1 MFLEEKHHAPALRL
15 DQELARAAGKQ
26 PSGEPDEKRG
36 KDVIEMATYY
46 CQNTPHGI
54 SKSGNR
60 IKTVA
65 HFDYIMREGK
75 YQHMADREEDLVY
88 TENGNTPIWAK
99 NQREFWDEADAHS
112 RANGRVYREVR
123 LGLQEEF
130 SLEENLE
137 VVHEFMDYFGI
148 SKNHAYSLAIHDKLA
163 AFDKEHRNIHCHL
176 MFDEHFQDD
185 RRLSKDECFK
195 RYSKNKEGE
204 RVGGWKK
211 DSYFSEK
218 QSVIDMRKKW
228 EELCN
233 AKFKELGIDKQISC
247 ESLKTQKK
255 QLEEKGLTEEA
266 FYFDREPVPHLG
278 GLYRR
283 PENMAHILELRREM
297 KKEIERMNAEDI
309 TKEAEEK
316 AKKTEE
322 NDAELTEAQLAKR
335 MQEQKMILF
344 VADQLFRETAKKIQ
358 MERLKLR
365 EEREAEK
372 MRAEHRYLGDGITSP
387 IIVTAGDVCDKIK
400 DMEDGWIRK
409 INENKTAAKECEA
422 RILTGPAMR
431 AAVLEKLFS
440 GEYDAAI
447 KRREE
452 MRKIM
457 KKVGINKLPDELKKG
472 ALSWQEEQRL
482 NKEIARMDAEV
493 SGARAFEYNRYMSE
507 QQKENEKAQKE
518 RDGYL
523 AKIPIWEK
531 KYDFLHNKR
540 LALEREMPEDR
551 ILYAEKLPK
560 FLYKNAKLDGAI
572 PLDSL
577 PSVLYASKSFVLID
591 APKNGLANGTQIKAR
606 AVLLGDDVNRGK
618 ADVYE
623 LNVTVEKFLDRKG
636 NIRTNFLATG
646 GKMTDEKVNLYA
658 PREAKI
664 RAMRAH
670 ESKQRTP
677 ELPAQSR
684 QNALEA
690 LLNEAFQTPTARL
703 TARWND
709 EDRRIGDEVE
719 KAEKEMEAFAA
730 GIHIGGYSR

>member
-1 MFLEEKHHAPALRL
+1 
-15 DQELARAAGKQ
+15 
-26 PSGEPDEKRG
+26 
-36 KDVIEMATYY
+36 MATYY
-46 CQNTPHGI
+46 CQNTPHGLT
-54 SKSGNR
+54 KDGNR
-60 IKTVA
+60 IETVA
-65 HFDYIMREGK
+65 HFDYIMREGR
-75 YQHMADREEDLVY
+75 YENMADREEDLVH
-88 TENGNTPIWAK
+88 TENGNTPVWAK
-99 NQREFWDEADAHS
+99 NQREFWDEAEAHS
-112 RANGRVYREVR
+112 RANGRVYREIR

-148 SKNHAYSLAIHDKLA
+148 SKNHAYSLAVHDKSA
-163 AFDKEHRNIHCHL
+163 AFDKDHRNIHCHL
-176 MFDEHFQDD
+176 MFDEHIQDG
-185 RRLSKDECFK
+185 RILGKDECFK
-195 RYSKNKEGE
+195 RYCKNNEGE
-204 RVGGWKK
+204 LVGGWKK
-211 DSYFSEK
+211 DRYFNGK

-255 QLEEKGLTEEA
+255 QLEEKGLNEEA
-266 FYFDREPVPHLG
+266 FYFDRDPVPHMG

-283 PENMAHILELRREM
+283 PENMKYIEELRRGMKRELERIHAEDNEKKADEQE
-297 KKEIERMNAEDI
+297 KKEEKYEDKYADL
-309 TKEAEEK
+309 TKE
-316 AKKTEE
+316 
-322 NDAELTEAQLAKR
+322 QLAKR

-400 DMEDGWIRK
+400 EMEDGWIRK
-409 INENKTAAKECEA
+409 INENKTAAKACEA
-422 RILTGPAMR
+422 RILTEPAMR
-431 AAVLEKLFS
+431 AAALEKLFN

-457 KKVGINKLPDELKKG
+457 RNVGVDKLPEKLKKG
-472 ALSWQEEQRL
+472 ARSWQEEQRL
-482 NKEIARMDAEV
+482 NKEIARMNAEI
-493 SGARAFEYNRYMSE
+493 SGPRAFEYNRYISE
-507 QQKENEKAQKE
+507 QKKTVEEAQKE

-523 AKIPIWEK
+523 AKILIWEK

-572 PLDSL
+572 PLNSL
-577 PSVLYASKSFVLID
+577 PSVLYAGKSFVLID
-591 APKNGLANGTQIKAR
+591 APKNGLANGTQMKAR
-606 AVLLGDDVNRGK
+606 AVLLGDDVKRGK

-636 NIRTNFLATG
+636 NIRTNFLASG
-646 GKMTDEKVNLYA
+646 GRMTDEKVNLYA

-677 ELPAQSR
+677 QLTPELPSQSR
-684 QNALEA
+684 QNALKA

-709 EDRRIGDEVE
+709 EEHRIKDEVE
-719 KAEKEMEAFAA
+719 RAEKEMEAFAA